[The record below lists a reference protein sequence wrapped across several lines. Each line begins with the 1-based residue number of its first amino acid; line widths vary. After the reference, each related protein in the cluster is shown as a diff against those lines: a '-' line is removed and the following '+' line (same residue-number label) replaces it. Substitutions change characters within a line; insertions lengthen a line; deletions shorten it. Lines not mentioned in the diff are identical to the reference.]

1 MNTDTTSIAN
11 NFSPSIA
18 LAQSARAIDDL
29 ANSLLIGLCVA
40 SLPVELKRTG
50 IAFEGLSNLV
60 EIAPTVK
67 AHGLLFKGIFEH
79 VWIEGKGPSKE
90 LGGRIRFRGENFSS
104 SDAVTAYDILFDL
117 AGNVR
122 FGKEE
127 YFSEKISDSGESYA
141 RIKTKMAVDLLNMMH
156 ECMPT
161 VKLGC

>member
-1 MNTDTTSIAN
+1 MDTDTTTIAN

-50 IAFEGLSNLV
+50 IAIEGLGNSV

-67 AHGLLFKGIFEH
+67 AHGLMFKGIFEH
-79 VWIEGKGPSKE
+79 VWIEDKGPSKQI
-90 LGGRIRFRGENFSS
+90 GGRIRFRGENFS
-104 SDAVTAYDILFDL
+104 VIHEKVYDILFDL

-122 FGKEE
+122 LGEEE
-127 YFSEKISDSGESYA
+127 YFSEKISDSGESFA
-141 RIKTKMAVDLLNMMH
+141 RIKTKMVVDLLNMMH